1 MALHGAAMLLN
12 QGGYSGYQID
22 QSMVLDG
29 STDYLSWTPSGAGD
43 RKTWTLSVWV
53 KRSAI
58 SASGNFLIMSAHSGS
73 DPIATINFYQD
84 TLYWYD
90 QTVYADARQ
99 TSRLFRDV
107 GAWGHLLFVRDS
119 TQATDSDRI
128 KAWWNGVALD
138 FDVNVAGW
146 PDLNSDGAISGANIH
161 NIGRYSYGSNSY
173 YDGYLAEMYFID
185 GTAHVPT
192 DFGEF
197 FNGTQWRAI
206 EPSGLTYGTNG
217 FYLPFTQDTPNLGT
231 DYSGNGNDWTE
242 NGSPVQSGDSP
253 TRNLCTLNELSTG
266 TTPTLSN
273 GNLTMATTSGA
284 DLSGVVSTIA
294 PQNGKWYWECEIKAA
309 STYPFIGIA
318 VQRDVNMASAASR
331 GSATSAAFRPDGA
344 FSSTTNELG
353 TITGTTTGVSFATN
367 DILMFALDCDNNKL
381 FMGKNGTW
389 FNSADPVAGT
399 NEQISWVNS
408 NIPIHAAIRGYNGQG
423 NGSTFRFASEDW
435 SYTAPTDYIDISAV
449 NLPDPTI
456 TDPGAYFKT
465 ILHTG
470 TGVEQF
476 VTGVGFQPD
485 FTWLKNRDSTDSH
498 MLFDVIRGATNVLHS
513 DSSAAETTE
522 AQTLKSFDSDGFT
535 LGTDVQV
542 NTNTEDYVSWNWLAG
557 GSGVPNTDGSVA
569 STVSVNDDAGSSIIA
584 WDLVSGA
591 HTVGH
596 GQSDTVELIIQK
608 NRDRAV
614 SWNVYHKDVGE
625 TKRLLLNDT
634 IGEQTAT
641 WPWNDTAPTTS
652 VFSIGNRPPA
662 TGAVVGDKML
672 AYCFRSIPGYSKVF
686 SYTGNGSADGTFV
699 YLGFKPRWVLM
710 KRSSSTSNWYLFDTQ
725 RSTFNVVDDYLN
737 PNLSAAETTGGTV
750 DVDLVSNGI
759 KWRSSTAGNMNNS
772 GSLYIGIAFA
782 EYPFGGSNI
791 PLGLAQ

>member
-1 MALHGAAMLLN
+1 MGLPSEIITGLI
-12 QGGYSGYQID
+12 GSSGYSGYEIGN
-22 QSMVLDG
+22 SVLFPYDH
-29 STDYLSWTPSGAGD
+29 TQYLSWTPGSAGN
-43 RKTWTLSVWV
+43 RKTWTLSLWM
-53 KRSAI
+53 KRSN
-58 SASGNFLIMSAHSGS
+58 SSTQHTFFGNTNSGGS
-73 DPIATINFYQD
+73 QGFYGYFNGDHLQIGD
-84 TLYWYD
+84 FTTGAWSWRL
-90 QTVYADARQ
+90 QTTRD
-99 TSRLFRDV
+99 FRDV
-107 GAWGHLLFVRDS
+107 ASWYHVVIAFDS
-119 TQATDSDRI
+119 TEATSTDRVKIWVNGIQETDFQITSYPSLNYDSY
-128 KAWWNGVALD
+128 
-138 FDVNVAGW
+138 VN
-146 PDLNSDGAISGANIH
+146 NTQSHS
-161 NIGRYSYGSNSY
+161 IGRLGDFTGNHEF
-173 YDGYLAEMYFID
+173 DGYIAETHFVD
-185 GTAHVPT
+185 GTAYSPT

-197 FNGTQWRAI
+197 YQGGNQWRPI
-206 EPSGLTYGTNG
+206 SPSGLTYGTNG

-294 PQNGKWYWECEIKAA
+294 PQTGKWYWECEIKAA
-309 STYPFIGIA
+309 STFPFIGIA
-318 VQRDVNMASAASR
+318 VQKDVNRASAASR
-331 GSATSAAFRPDGA
+331 GSTISAAFRPAGV

-408 NIPIHAAIRGYNGQG
+408 NIPIHAAISGYNGQG

-456 TDPGAYFKT
+456 TDPGAYFET

-470 TGVEQF
+470 TGVEQS

-485 FTWLKNRDSTDSH
+485 FTWIKNRDSTDSH

-513 DSSAAETTE
+513 NETAAEATE

-542 NTNTEDYVSWNWLAG
+542 NTNTEDYVSWNWKAG
-557 GSGVPNTDGSVA
+557 GSGVTNTDGSIT
-569 STVSVNDDAGSSIIA
+569 STVSVNDDAGFSIVEWTSPLTA
-584 WDLVSGA
+584 A
-591 HTVGH
+591 TVGH
-596 GQSDTVELIIQK
+596 GQSGTPEMIIA
-608 NRDRAV
+608 REYDGV
-614 SWNVYHKDVGE
+614 MSWRVYHKDIGSGNY
-625 TKRLLLNDT
+625 LLLDGTNAS
-634 IGEQTAT
+634 TAT
-641 WPWNDTAPTTS
+641 TDWNSTDPTAS
-652 VFSIGNRPPA
+652 VFSVANRFNTA
-662 TGAVVGDKML
+662 GSYI
-672 AYCFRSIPGYSKVF
+672 AYCFRSILGYSKVF

-699 YLGFKPRWVLM
+699 YCGFKPRWVLL
-710 KRSSSTSNWYLFDTQ
+710 KRTTGSTSWAIFDSE
-725 RSTFNVVDDYLN
+725 RSEYNVVDDYLV
-737 PNLSAAETTGGTV
+737 PNSNIAEGVFTTL
-750 DVDLVSNGI
+750 DFVSNGI
-759 KWRSSTAGNMNNS
+759 KFQTSDVSYNGSSITF
-772 GSLYIGIAFA
+772 IGIAFA
-782 EYPFGGSNI
+782 ENPFGGSNI

>member
-1 MALHGAAMLLN
+1 MQLLGGDGT
-12 QGGYSGYQID
+12 GGYSGYEIGN
-22 QSMVLDG
+22 SVLFPYDH
-29 STDYLSWTPSGAGD
+29 TQYLSWTPGSAGN
-43 RKTWTLSVWV
+43 RKTWTLSLWV
-53 KRSAI
+53 KRSNN
-58 SASGNFLIMSAHSGS
+58 STKHTFFGNTDSGGASGFYGYFNDDHLQIGDYSTSSWHWRLQTTRDFRDFASWYHVV
-73 DPIATINFYQD
+73 IAFDSTESTSTDRVKIWVNGVQETDF
-84 TLYWYD
+84 
-90 QTVYADARQ
+90 Q
-99 TSRLFRDV
+99 TSSYPSLNFNSWVNNNQKHTLGRLGDFTV
-107 GAWGHLLFVRDS
+107 SHEFNGYIAEVHFV
-119 TQATDSDRI
+119 
-128 KAWWNGVALD
+128 
-138 FDVNVAGW
+138 
-146 PDLNSDGAISGANIH
+146 
-161 NIGRYSYGSNSY
+161 
-173 YDGYLAEMYFID
+173 D
-185 GTAHVPT
+185 GTAYSAT

-197 FNGTQWRAI
+197 YNGGNKWRAI
-206 EPSGLTYGTNG
+206 QPSGLTYGTNG

-266 TTPTLSN
+266 TRPTLSN

-294 PQNGKWYWECEIKAA
+294 PQIGKWYWECEIKAA

-331 GSATSAAFRPDGA
+331 GSATSAAFRPTGA

-408 NIPIHAAIRGYNGQG
+408 NIPIHAAISGYNGQG

-435 SYTAPTDYIDISAV
+435 LYTAPTDYIDISAV

-456 TDPGAYFKT
+456 TDPGAYFET

-470 TGVEQF
+470 TGVEQY

-652 VFSIGNRPPA
+652 VFSIGNRPSA

-686 SYTGNGSADGTFV
+686 SYTGNGSTDGSFL
-699 YLGFKPRWVLM
+699 YLGFKPRWVLL
-710 KRSSSTSNWYLFDTQ
+710 KRTTGSYSWAIFDSQ
-725 RSTFNVVDDYLN
+725 RSEYNVVDDYLV
-737 PNLSAAETTGGTV
+737 PNSSGAEGVFSTL
-750 DVDLVSNGI
+750 DFVSNGI
-759 KWRSSTAGNMNNS
+759 KFRTSDASYN
-772 GSLYIGIAFA
+772 GSAATFIGIAFA
-782 EYPFGGSNI
+782 EYPFGGSNS
-791 PLGLAQ
+791 PLGLAV